1 MFIYISNR
9 LIYRAKLDFLRF
21 NLKSKYR
28 IRTLLPRNKEKR
40 RRFHLLIEKT
50 RTVKVKSEES
60 GLSSEDTTGV
70 LTEHLDRI
78 LGELD
83 IF

>member
-1 MFIYISNR
+1 M
-9 LIYRAKLDFLRF
+9 DFLRF

>member
-1 MFIYISNR
+1 M
-9 LIYRAKLDFLRF
+9 DFLRF

-28 IRTLLPRNKEKR
+28 IRTLLPRNEEKR

-50 RTVKVKSEES
+50 RIVKVKSEES